1 MPGRGSTCRRV
12 KTARGSIADE
22 ACLCRAVV
30 NLLLR
35 YADVDIL
42 LLHNPS
48 RFSYDLIFSAVH
60 RVGDNNVL
68 LEIDGEAG
76 KLFISDYKHSN
87 FALLKPSS

>member
-1 MPGRGSTCRRV
+1 MKHVCV
-12 KTARGSIADE
+12 E
-22 ACLCRAVV
+22 LFV
-30 NLLLR
+30 NLLL
-35 YADVDIL
+35 
-42 LLHNPS
+42 HNFS

-87 FALLKPSS
+87 LALLKPSS